1 MNHREVELLAIGA
14 GPSNL
19 ALAVA
24 LEELAPDDLARRS
37 MLVERQTE
45 TVWQAGMLMAWTRS
59 QVSFLKDLV
68 TLRNPQSKFTFINY
82 LHSAGRLS
90 HFINMNSFTPYRV
103 EISDYLRWVARSLTK
118 VTLRYNSQCTRLE
131 PTHDSGGQL
140 TGWLATFADNA
151 TIACR
156 YLVIATGRD
165 PLVPTVFAGLPAD
178 QVIHSTRFSAGTA
191 NMDAGY
197 PYRIAVIGGGQSAAE
212 MLWAAHQKFPRASL
226 NIIMRTIGL
235 ANYAVS
241 RFTNELYFPS
251 FVKEFYAAPADVREN
266 LLAQMYGTN
275 YSGLDARLL
284 DTLYEQ
290 AYIERVTGEERI
302 RFATNTDVTAAR
314 LEGDELVL
322 TLTDRLTRQPGEYR
336 YDRVMLGTG
345 FCKEM
350 PTLIADLA
358 IKLGID
364 DATVDRNYRLVM
376 PPSDAGC
383 YLQGVN
389 EATHGIADSLLSVAA
404 VRAGEIVADILRR
417 RGHPLGSAPCG

>member
-1 MNHREVELLAIGA
+1 
-14 GPSNL
+14 
-19 ALAVA
+19 
-24 LEELAPDDLARRS
+24 
-37 MLVERQTE
+37 
-45 TVWQAGMLMAWTRS
+45 
-59 QVSFLKDLV
+59 
-68 TLRNPQSKFTFINY
+68 
-82 LHSAGRLS
+82 
-90 HFINMNSFTPYRV
+90 
-103 EISDYLRWVARSLTK
+103 
-118 VTLRYNSQCTRLE
+118 
-131 PTHDSGGQL
+131 DSGGQL

-226 NIIMRTIGL
+226 TIIMRTIGL

-314 LEGDELVL
+314 RIQVRPGHAR
-322 TLTDRLTRQPGEYR
+322 DRLPQGN
-336 YDRVMLGTG
+336 
-345 FCKEM
+345 
-350 PTLIADLA
+350 ADL
-358 IKLGID
+358 
-364 DATVDRNYRLVM
+364 DRRPGYQ
-376 PPSDAGC
+376 AG
-383 YLQGVN
+383 
-389 EATHGIADSLLSVAA
+389 H
-404 VRAGEIVADILRR
+404 RR
-417 RGHPLGSAPCG
+417 RDGRPQLPARHAAIGCRVLSAGRQ